1 MLKPFV
7 RSASVLGF
15 TLAMTCA
22 LWASASPEARLQKA
36 YRFQQGGWTYLHLEG
51 SPSDMGFQHGYLL
64 APEIADAF
72 EAIKLFDT
80 HQTQRDWEFFRTT
93 ARDMLWPHI
102 DAEYQQELQGIA
114 DGVKAHGVDLDVYDI
129 VALNAFEEVP
139 DYYVPWLSKQT
150 TNKLTTNRQT
160 TNRQQNSPKA
170 PKLAAP
176 GNCSA
181 FIATGSMTKDHQ
193 IVIAH
198 NNWTSYLAGERWV
211 VIFDIQPEHGNHIL
225 MDGFPGVIT
234 SDDDFGVNSAGIM
247 ITETT
252 MAQFEGWDPN
262 GKPEFMRSRKALQYA
277 NSIDDYV
284 RIIKEGNNGG
294 YANDWLI
301 GDRKT
306 GEIAYLELGLK
317 NTPLWRTKDG
327 YFVSSNFP
335 RDPKLIKEETSGFD
349 PGDSS
354 SSMNARHRRGDDL
367 IQTAKGTIDVEMAEQ
382 FLSDHVDRYERTTS
396 DKKVDQPN
404 ERTLCGHVDR
414 SPRGVKQWGW
424 DPYNPGGAVQGK
436 ATDSAMAAKMS
447 FVARAGHPC
456 GADFL
461 AAEFLDHHPEFAWQ
475 KPLLHD
481 MKAGPVDGVYGRAEG
496 TIAGQS
502 LGCSQDI
509 LLSSAAVPAAVVAAS
524 RRHCRQRFN
533 IRSFCGTGPLRRR
546 GRPRYSRRDAG
557 ATAPRII

>member
-1 MLKPFV
+1 MSNKPMFF
-7 RSASVLGF
+7 SARYLALVLVGLIMAGASLGF
-15 TLAMTCA
+15 AVPSKDADRPT
-22 LWASASPEARLQKA
+22 SDPRLQKS
-36 YRFQQGGWTYLHLEG
+36 YRFQQGGWTYVHLEG
-51 SPSDMGFQHGYLL
+51 SPADIGFQHGYLL
-64 APEIADAF
+64 APEIADAL

-80 HQTQRDWEFFRTT
+80 HQTQRDWEFFRKT
-93 ARDMLWPHI
+93 AREILWPHI

-139 DYYVPWLSKQT
+139 DYYVPWL
-150 TNKLTTNRQT
+150 NKREKAT
-160 TNRQQNSPKA
+160 KA

-181 FIATGSMTKDHQ
+181 FIATGSYTKDHQ

-198 NNWTSYLAGERWV
+198 NNWTSYLAGERWTI
-211 VIFDIQPEHGNHIL
+211 IFDILPQHGQRIL

-234 SDDDFGVNSAGIM
+234 SDDDFGVNAAGIM

-252 MAQFEGWDPN
+252 ITQFEGWDPN

-277 NSIDDYV
+277 QSIDDYV

-327 YFVSSNFP
+327 YFVSSNFA
-335 RDPKLIKEETSGFD
+335 RDPKLIGEETGGFD
-349 PGDSS
+349 LNDRS
-354 SSMNARHRRGDDL
+354 SSMNARHVRADELMKEARG
-367 IQTAKGTIDVEMAEQ
+367 KIDVKIAEQ
-382 FLSDHVDRYERTTS
+382 FLADHADSFES
-396 DKKVDQPN
+396 DKPQSD
-404 ERTLCGHVDR
+404 ERSLCGHVDV
-414 SPRGVKQWGW
+414 SPRGVKEWGW
-424 DPYNPGGAVQGK
+424 DAYNPGGAVQGK
-436 ATDSAMAAKMS
+436 ATDSKMAATMS

-461 AAEFLDHHPEFAWQ
+461 AADFLEHHPEFSWQ
-475 KPLLHD
+475 KPLLRD
-481 MKAGPVDGVYGRAEG
+481 MKAGPW
-496 TIAGQS
+496 TTFQAGQKAE
-502 LGCSQDI
+502 Q
-509 LLSSAAVPAAVVAAS
+509 
-524 RRHCRQRFN
+524 
-533 IRSFCGTGPLRRR
+533 
-546 GRPRYSRRDAG
+546 
-557 ATAPRII
+557 

>member
-1 MLKPFV
+1 MLTRLLRFTG
-7 RSASVLGF
+7 VLGLGL
-15 TLAMTCA
+15 TM
-22 LWASASPEARLQKA
+22 ASAALAAGAGSGSPDARLQKA
-36 YRFQQGGWTYLHLEG
+36 YRFQRGGWTYVHLEG
-51 SPSDMGFQHGYLL
+51 SPSDVGFQHGYLL

-72 EAIKLFDT
+72 AAIKLFDT
-80 HQTQRDWEFFRTT
+80 RETQRDWEFFRTT
-93 ARDMLWPHI
+93 ARQMLWPHL

-114 DGVKAHGVDLDVYDI
+114 DGVKAHGVDLDIYDI

-139 DYYVPWLSKQT
+139 DYYVPWLNKQT
-150 TNKLTTNRQT
+150 TNK
-160 TNRQQNSPKA
+160 QQKSSKA

-181 FIATGSMTKDHQ
+181 FIATGSLTKDHQ

-211 VIFDIQPEHGNHIL
+211 VIFDIVPEHGNRIL

-252 MAQFEGWDPN
+252 ITQFEGWDPN

-277 NSIDDYV
+277 NNIDDYV

-327 YFVSSNFP
+327 YFVSSNFA
-335 RDPKLIKEETSGFD
+335 RDPKVIREETKFD
-349 PGDSS
+349 PNDASS
-354 SSMNARHRRGDDL
+354 SPNARRARWEDV
-367 IQTAKGTIDVEMAEQ
+367 INQAKGNIDVAMAEQ
-382 FLSDHVDRYERTTS
+382 FLSDHFDS
-396 DKKVDQPN
+396 FDKKEQPN
-404 ERTLCGHVDR
+404 ERALCGHVDA
-414 SPRGVKQWGW
+414 SQRGVKEWEWGA
-424 DPYNPGGAVQGK
+424 YNPGGAVQGK
-436 ATDSAMAAKMS
+436 AADSAMAEKMS

-461 AAEFLDHHPEFAWQ
+461 AAEFLEHHPEYSWQ
-475 KPLLHD
+475 KPLLRD
-481 MKAGPVDGVYGRAEG
+481 MKAGPWTVF
-496 TIAGQS
+496 TAGEKEK
-502 LGCSQDI
+502 
-509 LLSSAAVPAAVVAAS
+509 
-524 RRHCRQRFN
+524 
-533 IRSFCGTGPLRRR
+533 
-546 GRPRYSRRDAG
+546 
-557 ATAPRII
+557 